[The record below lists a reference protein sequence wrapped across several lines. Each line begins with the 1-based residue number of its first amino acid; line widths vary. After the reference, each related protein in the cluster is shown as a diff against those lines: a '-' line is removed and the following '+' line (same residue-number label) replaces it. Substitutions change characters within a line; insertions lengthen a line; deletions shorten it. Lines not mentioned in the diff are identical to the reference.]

1 MVMTYGMTDIGMSGL
16 IRSIYD
22 AALDVT
28 RWGEF
33 LSRFAAEFNSQQ
45 TIVFGQDFSDR
56 SVEVLQ
62 VPSAAF
68 TAYHGI
74 GGDFLHSFATHY
86 CRVNVWTED
95 ERLHHEGQVVNGSKV
110 YSDDRLP
117 YTEWYGDWL
126 QPQDMFYT
134 LAAVVEKR
142 AQRSLNV
149 TAVRS
154 KRCGAY
160 TADEEAR
167 LQSLV
172 PHLQTAFAM
181 HRRLH
186 RAEALAHA
194 SLSVLEGLPMGMIL
208 FGENGQLLHANA
220 RAHAFARDSGLLK
233 ISELSGLRATAHKD
247 DLQLQAALRSVTAT
261 PSGGAP
267 SAGHGLRL
275 RNLAGDELH
284 VMVTPFPHWS
294 EPFGTRACCAVFLS
308 NPGTPLPSLEGQL
321 RSLYGLTPA
330 EARLAQ
336 SLVNG
341 LSLQEYAQQQAL
353 SVHTVRT
360 QLRNMSVKVGVGRQA
375 DFVRTIL
382 TGPAVMRSGALA
394 PPTPASPSSAG

>member
-1 MVMTYGMTDIGMSGL
+1 MVITYGAGDVGMSGL

-28 RWGEF
+28 RWRDF
-33 LSRFAAEFNSQQ
+33 LARFAAEFNSQQ

-56 SVEVLQ
+56 SVEVLNG
-62 VPSAAF
+62 PSSSF
-68 TAYHGI
+68 SAYHGLAD
-74 GGDFLHSFATHY
+74 DFVQSFATHY

-95 ERLHHEGQVVNGSKV
+95 ERLHHEGQLVNGSKV
-110 YSDDRLP
+110 YNDARLP
-117 YTEWYGDWL
+117 HTEWYGDWL
-126 QPQDMFYT
+126 RPQDMFYT

-160 TADEEAR
+160 TAEEEAR
-167 LQSLV
+167 LQLLV

-186 RAEALAHA
+186 RAEALACA
-194 SLSVLEGLPMGMIL
+194 SLAVLESLPMGVVL
-208 FGENGQLLHANA
+208 FGEGGQLLHANT
-220 RAHAFARDSGLLK
+220 RAHALARESGLLR
-233 ISELSGLRATAHKD
+233 ISERDGLQATSHKD
-247 DLQLQAALRSVTAT
+247 DLQLQAALRSVAESH
-261 PSGGAP
+261 SGGLL
-267 SAGHGLRL
+267 SAGRGLRL
-275 RNLAGDELH
+275 RNLAGDEVH
-284 VMVTPFPHWS
+284 AMVTPFPHWS

-308 NPGTPLPSLEGQL
+308 NPASPLQSLEDQL

-336 SLVNG
+336 GLVNG
-341 LSLQEYAQQQAL
+341 LSLSEYAQQQAL
-353 SVHTVRT
+353 SIHTVRT
-360 QLRNMSVKVGVGRQA
+360 QLRNTSAKVGVGRQA

-382 TGPAVMRSGALA
+382 TGPAVMRSAA
-394 PPTPASPSSAG
+394 PARPMVG